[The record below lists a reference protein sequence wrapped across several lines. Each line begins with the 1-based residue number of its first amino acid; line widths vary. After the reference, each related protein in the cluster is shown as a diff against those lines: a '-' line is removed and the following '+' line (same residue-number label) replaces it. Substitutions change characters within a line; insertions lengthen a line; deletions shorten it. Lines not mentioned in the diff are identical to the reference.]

1 VKTPRVLYIC
11 HNHPSF
17 HPGGTEIFAHDL
29 FGAMKREHG
38 VDAMFLGCADRLH
51 RDRRPGTLFQT
62 VGRSA
67 DEMVLWAGHFDRFNL
82 SQTDLHAVVPE
93 FGDFLRVYKPDVV
106 HFHHVLL
113 VGVEAIF
120 LVRRVLPR
128 ARIVMTLHDY
138 FPICAHEG
146 QMVTAKDKALCDRA
160 TPDACHACFPEIELD
175 KFVLRRGQ
183 IQAMFGLVDQFIAPS
198 QFLRQRY
205 IDWGLPADKIVV
217 LRNARP
223 GVEPAP
229 PRSLAPGERRDA
241 FGFFGNVSPFKGV
254 PVALEAALRLVRQGD
269 TKFTLSVHGG
279 MPFQTSAF
287 KDQVESLAK
296 KSAGTVAL
304 RGAYKLPELRSL
316 IAAVDW
322 VVVPSIWWENA
333 PLVIQEAFLHRRP
346 VICSDIGGMAE
357 KVQVGVN
364 GLHFR
369 AGSAEALVDKLS
381 LALGTPGLWE
391 RLRAAAPK
399 PLTPVGAAR
408 QHLALYREPLT
419 RAAAPAPQASVA

>member
-1 VKTPRVLYIC
+1 VKAPRVLYIC

-38 VDAMFLGCADRLH
+38 ADAMFLGCADRLH

-67 DEMVLWAGHFDRFNL
+67 DEMVMWAGHFDRFNL

-120 LVRRVLPR
+120 LVRRILPR
-128 ARIVMTLHDY
+128 AKIVMTLHDY

-146 QMVTAKDKALCDRA
+146 QMVTVKDKALCDRA
-160 TPDACHACFPEIELD
+160 TPDACHACFPEIDLD

-183 IQAMFGLVDQFIAPS
+183 IQAMFSLVDQFIAPS

-205 IDWGLPADKIVV
+205 IDWGLPAEKIVV

-223 GVEPAP
+223 AVEPAA
-229 PRSLAPGERRDA
+229 PRGLAPGERRDA

-254 PVALEAALRLVRQGD
+254 PVALEAAQRLVRQGD
-269 TKFTLSVHGG
+269 TKFTLSIHGG

-304 RGAYKLPELRSL
+304 RGAYKLPELKSL

-357 KVQVGVN
+357 AVRDGMD

-369 AGSAEALVDKLS
+369 VGDPVD
-381 LALGTPGLWE
+381 LARAMRRAMDEPGLWE
-391 RLRAAAPK
+391 RLSGGITPPPSLADCAAE
-399 PLTPVGAAR
+399 
-408 QHLALYREPLT
+408 HLALYQTLQVEQRRLS
-419 RAAAPAPQASVA
+419 A

>member
-1 VKTPRVLYIC
+1 VKTPRVLFIC

-29 FGAMKREHG
+29 FHAMKRDYG

-67 DEMVLWAGHFDRFNL
+67 DEMVMWSGHFDRFNL
-82 SQTDLHAVVPE
+82 SQTDLHAMVPE

-106 HFHHVLL
+106 HFHHVLM

-120 LVRRVLPR
+120 LVRRILPR

-146 QMVTAKDKALCDRA
+146 QMVTTRDMALCERA
-160 TPDACHACFPEIELD
+160 TPDGCHRCFPKIELD

-183 IQAMFGLVDQFIAPS
+183 IQAMFGLVDQFFAPS
-198 QFLRQRY
+198 EFLRRRY
-205 IDWGLPADKIVV
+205 IDWGLPGHKIRVV
-217 LRNARP
+217 RNARP
-223 GVEPAP
+223 EAAPAP
-229 PRSLAPGERRDA
+229 VRPLAAEGRRDA
-241 FGFFGNVSPFKGV
+241 FGFFGNVNPFKGV
-254 PVALEAALRLVRQGD
+254 LVALEAAQRLVRQGD
-269 TKFTLSVHGG
+269 SAFTLSVHGG
-279 MPFQTSAF
+279 MPFQTAEF
-287 KDQVESLAK
+287 RDKVETLAR

-304 RGAYKLPELRSL
+304 RGAYGLAELRSL
-316 IAAVDW
+316 IGAVDW
-322 VVVPSIWWENA
+322 VIVPSVWWENA

-357 KVQVGVN
+357 AVRDGVD

-369 AGSAEALVDKLS
+369 AGDSVD
-381 LALGTPGLWE
+381 LARTMRRAIDEPGLWE
-391 RLRAAAPK
+391 RLAGNIAPV
-399 PLTPVGAAR
+399 PTIGDCAGE
-408 QHLALYREPLT
+408 HLELYQSLLVEPRRLL
-419 RAAAPAPQASVA
+419 A